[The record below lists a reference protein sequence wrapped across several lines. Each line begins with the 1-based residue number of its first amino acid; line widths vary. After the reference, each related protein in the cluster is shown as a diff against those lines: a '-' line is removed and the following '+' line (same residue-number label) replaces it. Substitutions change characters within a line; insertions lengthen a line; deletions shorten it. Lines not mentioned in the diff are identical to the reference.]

1 LNLSI
6 GGGSPLERKPMRGAH
21 AMVPHRLTPLAGLP
35 AIRAP
40 RSSAARGDQRSGCHL
55 EKIGGDEIPDLVP
68 CREGGVECYVID
80 NSYAALSRLRK
91 HGGASFAGSLARH
104 GGHRRLSGLEPQTDD
119 HVAVADF
126 EEG

>member
-1 LNLSI
+1 M
-6 GGGSPLERKPMRGAH
+6 K
-21 AMVPHRLTPLAGLP
+21 PHRLTPVARLP

-40 RSSAARGDQRSGCHL
+40 RSSAARGDQGSGRHL
-55 EKIGGDEIPDLVP
+55 EKIGGDESPDLMS
-68 CREGGVECYVID
+68 CREGCGECFVID

-119 HVAVADF
+119 HVAVC
-126 EEG
+126 